1 MATFWKMTDRM
12 SLLSKI
18 IFLGNIRKLSQT
30 YKSSPPPQYKRAFPH
45 GTMAEITE
53 IYSDKVNYLVEKSKW
68 RYRRSEI
75 VNHREVLLQKKRN
88 LII

>member
-1 MATFWKMTDRM
+1 MVNRLTDRM
-12 SLLSKI
+12 SLLSKR
-18 IFLGNIRKLSQT
+18 IFLGNIRKLSQP
-30 YKSSPPPQYKRAFPH
+30 YKSSPPPLYKRAFPH

-75 VNHREVLLQKKRN
+75 VNHREAFLLQKKE
-88 LII
+88 I